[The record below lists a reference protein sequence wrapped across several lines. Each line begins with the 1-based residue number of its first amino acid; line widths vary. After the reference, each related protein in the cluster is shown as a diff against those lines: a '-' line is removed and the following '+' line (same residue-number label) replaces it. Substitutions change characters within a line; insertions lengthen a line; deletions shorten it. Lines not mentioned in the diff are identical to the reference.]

1 MADQMWLRPEVIRSL
16 IGQGKWCL
24 KVSDEDD
31 LTIRLRKEIVS
42 WLGLKLTGDEREA
55 DVVIHQVSDGSLGE
69 ETYRIRGGSPARI
82 EAEGSNGLLYGFYAY
97 LRTLVTC
104 GKIEDRISAP
114 SQHIRMIDH
123 WDQIDG
129 SVERGYAG
137 ESIFFGH
144 LDSNDHSDFRQ
155 FPERDTS
162 DPFRGDYGRLC
173 DYARFMASIG
183 INAVCLNNV
192 NVRGDA
198 AKLVLPP
205 FLDRVTD
212 IASLLHEF
220 GIKTFLSIN
229 FASPRILGGLSTSD
243 PLDEE
248 VRAWWKSV
256 ADGIYDRI
264 PYFGGFVV
272 KADSEGEPGP
282 MQYGRTHADGA
293 NMLGRAVSPHGGVV
307 IWRAFVYDSR
317 QDWRDR
323 RTDRAR
329 AAFDSFRALDG
340 EFDDNVILQVKF
352 GPMDFQTREPLNP
365 LIGAMRNTN
374 LVVEYEITAE
384 YLGQQIDVNYV
395 LPQWLEMAGTV
406 ARPDESPATVAS
418 IVKTDS
424 RIPAFSG
431 FAAVSNVG
439 MDDNWTG
446 NVLAQ
451 ANLYGFGR
459 MCWDSA
465 LSAEDILQEWLRL
478 SFPDAD
484 DEVLRTIRQI
494 MSTSNETYEWYTAP
508 LGVGF
513 MVVPGIH
520 YGPSVDGY
528 EYDRWGTYHF
538 ADRDGIGVDR
548 TQATGSG
555 YTAQYPPAVAR
566 RYEDLYS
573 CPDELL
579 LFFHHVPY
587 VHRLHN
593 GKTVI
598 QHIYDTHFAGYE
610 KVCEYVD
617 LWESLSGRLDEVS
630 YRNVLERLLLQR
642 ENARSWRDQVNTF
655 FYRMSGIED
664 EQGRLIHP

>member
-1 MADQMWLRPEVIRSL
+1 MADQMWLRPEVVRSL
-16 IGQGKWCL
+16 SGREKWCL
-24 KVSDEDD
+24 QVMSEDD
-31 LTIRLRKEIVS
+31 VTIRLRKEIVS
-42 WLGLKLTGDEREA
+42 WLGMELTNDEH
-55 DVVIHQVSDGSLGE
+55 DVKVVIRQVADEAIE
-69 ETYRIRGGSPARI
+69 EEGYRIRGGIPAVI
-82 EAEGSNGLLYGFYAY
+82 EAKSSSGLLYGFYAY
-97 LRTLVTC
+97 LRALLTC
-104 GKIEDRISAP
+104 GEIKDEVSAP

-155 FPERDTS
+155 FPDRDTTN
-162 DPFRGDYGRLC
+162 PFRGDWGRLC
-173 DYARFMASIG
+173 SYARFMASIG
-183 INAVCLNNV
+183 INAICLNNV
-192 NVRGDA
+192 NVRGA
-198 AKLVLPP
+198 AARLILPP
-205 FLDRVTD
+205 FLDRVSD
-212 IASLLHEF
+212 IAALFHEF

-229 FASPRILGGLSTSD
+229 FASPRILGGLPTSD
-243 PLDEE
+243 PLDED
-248 VRAWWKSV
+248 VCAWWESI
-256 ADGIYDRI
+256 ADNIYERI

-293 NMLGRAVSPHGGVV
+293 NMLGRAVGRHGGAV

-329 AAFDSFRALDG
+329 AAFDSFRGLDG
-340 EFDDNVILQVKF
+340 KFADNVILQVKF

-365 LIGAMRNTN
+365 LIGGLRNTN
-374 LVVEYEITAE
+374 LIVEYEITAE
-384 YLGQQIDVNYV
+384 YLGQQIDVNYA
-395 LPQWLEMAGTV
+395 LPQWLEMANTV
-406 ARPDESPATVAS
+406 VRPDESSETVAS

-424 RIPAFSG
+424 RISSFSG

-446 NVLAQ
+446 HALAQ

-459 MCWDSA
+459 MCWDGT
-465 LSAEDILQEWLRL
+465 LSSDDILQEWLRL
-478 SFPDAD
+478 TFPYAD

-513 MVVPGIH
+513 MVVPGLH

-548 TQATGSG
+548 TQRTGSG
-555 YTAQYPPAVAR
+555 YAGQYPSAVAQ
-566 RYEDLYS
+566 RYEHLDS

-587 VHRLHN
+587 GHRLHN
-593 GKTVI
+593 GSTVI

-610 KVCEYVD
+610 RVCAYVD
-617 LWESLSGRLDEVS
+617 LWMSLSGRLDECT
-630 YRNVLERLLLQR
+630 YRNVLDRLLRQR
-642 ENARSWRDQVNTF
+642 ENASSWRDQVNTF
-655 FYRMSGIED
+655 FYRMSGIGD
-664 EQGRLIHP
+664 ERGRTIHP